1 MRLNIP
7 VNPGNLKW
15 ARESVNLLI
24 EDVAARMKQ
33 DPRVIQAWEEGV
45 SSPTYVQLE
54 KLAYQ
59 VYKRPIAI
67 FFFPEPPEEISP
79 RKSFRTLPDAE
90 IEALSPRFFQLF
102 RQAQAMQ
109 VNLDEL
115 NDGANPAAR
124 KIFRDL
130 HFNLS
135 DKLSTQVET
144 VREYLGI
151 NLETQADWRDS
162 DTAFKEWRRSIESVG
177 VFIFKEAFKQD
188 DISGF
193 CLYDD
198 EFPVVY
204 VNNSMPQTRQIFTL
218 FHELPHLLVK
228 VGGIDTDN
236 DAYLRQ
242 IHGDNKR
249 IEILCN
255 RFAAEFL
262 VPSNDFGKIVS
273 GAEIND
279 ELVENLARR
288 YKVSREVILRK
299 CLDRRLIEQ
308 RYYEE
313 RRQVWIDEAKK
324 ARHAAKGGD
333 YYLTRAAYLGDS
345 YLNMVFGQYYRR
357 QFSTA
362 QLAEYLGVRVDY
374 VVGMEAAFLGRGEAG

>member
-273 GAEIND
+273 GADIND

>member
-273 GAEIND
+273 GADIND

-374 VVGMEAAFLGRGEAG
+374 VVGMEAAFLGRGEPG